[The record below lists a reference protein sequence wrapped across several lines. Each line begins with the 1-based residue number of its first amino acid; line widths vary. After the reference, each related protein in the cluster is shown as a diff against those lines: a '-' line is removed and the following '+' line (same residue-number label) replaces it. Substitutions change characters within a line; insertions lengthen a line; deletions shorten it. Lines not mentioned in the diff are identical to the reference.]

1 VRHQSEP
8 LQTTTRC
15 GDLPDTALVR
25 LAMLVSLGLIP
36 FSASTLW
43 RKVKTGEFP
52 KPIRISSHITAW
64 RMGDIRVWAADPSSY
79 RAPEVSNV

>member
-1 VRHQSEP
+1 VRHQNKRH
-8 LQTTTRC
+8 QNATRLA
-15 GDLPDTALVR
+15 DLPDTALVR

-64 RMGDIRVWAADPSSY
+64 RMGDIRSWATDPTAY
-79 RAPEVSNV
+79 RTREVSHV

>member
-1 VRHQSEP
+1 VRHQNKRHQNAIR
-8 LQTTTRC
+8 L

-25 LAMLVSLGLIP
+25 LAMLLSLGLIP

-52 KPIRISSHITAW
+52 EPIRISSHITAW
-64 RMGDIRVWAADPSSY
+64 RMGDIRLWATDPAAY
-79 RAPEVSNV
+79 RAREASHV

>member
-1 VRHQSEP
+1 MRHQSEL

-52 KPIRISSHITAW
+52 KPIRVSSHITAW
-64 RMGDIRVWAADPSSY
+64 RMGDIRLWATDPAAY
-79 RAPEVSNV
+79 RTKKVSHV